1 MREPILLKGGRFVL
15 TMTDAGILE
24 KADIR
29 VEEGRITDVGTLKK
43 QRGDEVMDC
52 SNSIIMPGLVNCH
65 THSSMVALRGL
76 NDDSPL
82 NEWLSSMWE
91 VEGRLTGGTAELAS
105 ELAFL
110 EMVRSGTTS
119 CLDMYE
125 AFDAARAAERVGI
138 RMRNGPAFLSR
149 FAAPEERFRETERF
163 ISEYKGN
170 DRVQPAVNVHSIY
183 TNDKETIS
191 RAAEMSKRYDVPFH
205 IHCSETREEA
215 FGCKKEHGK
224 LPIELLDDLGALWE
238 KSLLVHLGWASSWE
252 FRRMQE
258 RGASAVHCPSSNLKL
273 GTGGFFPMKDL
284 LAQGLRVGLG
294 TDSAASNN
302 SLDMFREMKEA
313 ALVQKGQ
320 YWDPA
325 AVKAMDVLKAA
336 TVTGNS
342 ILGTQGGTIEKGMQ
356 ADIVMVDIDPVLFP
370 LRKDTLPSALV
381 YSANGHLVRGT
392 MVGGDWVYL
401 DGKTINGSD
410 LLKRYSDLAA
420 KVNEALSLSI

>member
-1 MREPILLKGGRFVL
+1 MRGPKLLKGVRFVL
-15 TMTDAGILE
+15 TMTDAGIME
-24 KADIR
+24 RTDIR
-29 VEEGRITDVGTLKK
+29 VEDGRISDIGTLKK
-43 QRGDEVMDC
+43 LRGDEVFDC
-52 SNSIIMPGLVNCH
+52 SDSIIMPGLVNCH

-82 NEWLSSMWE
+82 KEWLSSMWE
-91 VEGRLTGGTAELAS
+91 IEGKLTGETAELAS

-110 EMVRSGTTS
+110 EMVRSGTTA

-125 AFDAARAAERVGI
+125 AFDAAKAADRVGI

-149 FAAPEERFRETERF
+149 FAPPETRFAETERF
-163 ISEYKGN
+163 ISEYNGHP
-170 DRVQPAVNVHSIY
+170 RIGAALNVHAIY

-224 LPIELLDDLGALWE
+224 LPVELLDDLGALWE
-238 KSLLVHLGWASSWE
+238 KSILVHLGWASSWE
-252 FRRMQE
+252 FARMRE
-258 RGASAVHCPSSNLKL
+258 RGASAIHCPSSNLKL

-284 LAQGLRVGLG
+284 LSQGLRVGIG

-325 AVKAMDVLKAA
+325 AVRAMDVLMAA
-336 TVTGNS
+336 TVTGSS
-342 ILGTQGGTIEKGMQ
+342 ILGTDAGSISVGAL
-356 ADIVMVDIDPVLFP
+356 ADLVMVDIDPILTP

-381 YSANGHLVRGT
+381 YSANGHLVKGT
-392 MVGGDWVYL
+392 MVGGEWVYL
-401 DGKTINGSD
+401 DGRLRYGNGFIQRYQD
-410 LLKRYSDLAA
+410 LGE
-420 KVNEALSLSI
+420 KVRVVIPV

>member
-1 MREPILLKGGRFVL
+1 MKEPLLLKGARFVL
-15 TMTDAGILE
+15 TMSDSGILE
-24 KADIR
+24 EADIR
-29 VEEGRITDVGTLKK
+29 IEDGRISDVGALKK
-43 QRGDEVMDC
+43 LRGDEVLDC

-82 NEWLSSMWE
+82 KEWLSSMWE
-91 VEGRLTGGTAELAS
+91 VEGRLTGETAEHAS

-125 AFDAARAAERVGI
+125 AFDAARAADRVGI
-138 RMRNGPAFLSR
+138 RMRSGPAFLSK
-149 FAAPEERFRETERF
+149 FAPPEVRFRETERY
-163 ISEYKGN
+163 ISEYASHPRIGP
-170 DRVQPAVNVHSIY
+170 VVNVHAIY

-191 RAAEMSKRYDVPFH
+191 RAAEMSKRYDIPFH

-215 FGCKKEHGK
+215 FGSKKEHGK
-224 LPIELLDDLGALWE
+224 LPVELLDDLGALWE
-238 KSLLVHLGWASSWE
+238 KSILVHLGWASSWE
-252 FRRMQE
+252 FKRLEE
-258 RGASAVHCPSSNLKL
+258 RGASAIHCPSSNLKL

-284 LAQGLRVGLG
+284 LSQGLRVGLG

-302 SLDMFREMKEA
+302 SLDVFREMKEA

-336 TVTGNS
+336 TITGNS
-342 ILGTQGGTIEKGMQ
+342 VLGTDAGRIEKGML
-356 ADIVMVDIDPVLFP
+356 ADLVMVDIDPVLFP

-381 YSANGHLVRGT
+381 YSANGHLVKGT
-392 MVGGDWVYL
+392 MVGGEWVYL
-401 DGKTINGSD
+401 DGKIADGTSLSERYDEISD
-410 LLKRYSDLAA
+410 
-420 KVNEALSLSI
+420 KVQKALS